1 MTTIPEPQ
9 HYIPALIDAAHAAV
23 SDKPRLHLGASIL
36 GHHCDRWLWLSFRW
50 AVIEQFPG
58 RIRRVFRRG
67 HHEESWIVADLKM
80 IGIEIGSTEGDQTF
94 LKLGGHIGGSTDGII
109 ERGVPEAPNK
119 RHVAEFKTHSKKSW
133 DEVATKG
140 VQLAKPMHFTQMQ
153 IYMHG
158 TKIDRALYVAVC
170 KDDDRI
176 YTERVR
182 YDASHAEK
190 ALARGQRIT
199 TEDRLPPPIT
209 TDPTWYQCKFCA
221 GHEFCHSTNCTKEV
235 HCRTCALSTA
245 EADGTWTCTRWG
257 GAVIPAETQY
267 EGCDSHVLHP
277 DLVPWKLTPGEADN
291 EAIYEI
297 HGHHVRNGEGDANVF
312 SSKEILANPEA
323 CATEDNLVMK
333 VRSELAGRIQG

>member
-1 MTTIPEPQ
+1 
-9 HYIPALIDAAHAAV
+9 
-23 SDKPRLHLGASIL
+23 
-36 GHHCDRWLWLSFRW
+36 
-50 AVIEQFPG
+50 
-58 RIRRVFRRG
+58 
-67 HHEESWIVADLKM
+67 M

-133 DEVATKG
+133 EEVATKG

-199 TEDRLPPPIT
+199 TEDRLPPPCS

-221 GHEFCHSTNCTKEV
+221 GHEFCHSTNRTKEV

-245 EADGTWTCTRWG
+245 EANGTWTCTRWG

-277 DLVPWKLTPGEADN
+277 DLVPWKLIPGEADN

-297 HGHHVRNGEGDANVF
+297 HGHHVRNGEADANVF

-323 CATEDNLVMK
+323 CAVKDNLVMK
-333 VRSELAGRIQG
+333 VRSELGGRIQG